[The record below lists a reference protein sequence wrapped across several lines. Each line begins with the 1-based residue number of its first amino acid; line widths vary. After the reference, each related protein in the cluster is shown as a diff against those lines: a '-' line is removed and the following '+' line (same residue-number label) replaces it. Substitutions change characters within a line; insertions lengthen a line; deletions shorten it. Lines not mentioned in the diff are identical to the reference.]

1 MTIKEYTVTDKVLTY
16 MKGYGRDLGHAR
28 IKMPYTVNQFSN
40 LINETYE
47 ELKFKLKL
55 TKRFINAPACTIC
68 DFYRPHISKLKIKEG
83 PTRATH
89 AFLYGNKKH
98 FCLKWTSTICLI
110 LSLIWNLVLTR

>member
-16 MKGYGRDLGHAR
+16 LRQYDDLGHTR

-68 DFYRPHISKLKIKEG
+68 DFYRPHISNKIKEYLTSLG
-83 PTRATH
+83 LKETINDNIQKILNT
-89 AFLYGNKKH
+89 FSLKINKY
-98 FCLKWTSTICLI
+98 LK
-110 LSLIWNLVLTR
+110 N